1 MKKIYFFLPLLFLS
15 TFFHTSLSAQNTR
28 LLRNP
33 AISTNHIAFVYAGDL
48 WISNLDGK
56 QVRRLTTFQG
66 NETDPHFSPDG
77 QTLAF
82 SAEYD
87 GNTDVYVLPISG
99 GTPQRLTWHPSPD
112 LVRGWTNDGS
122 RVLFASGRERAPFP
136 LPDQFWTV
144 GMDQQL
150 PIKMKVPRVFDG
162 TYSPDGNRFAYQM
175 ISPWESEWRNY
186 RGGQNNPIRIIDLQ
200 TMKVEKIDWKNSNDK
215 APVWIG
221 EEVFFLSDRDLIM
234 NIWAYHT
241 GTKVLRQVTS
251 FKKFDC
257 KGLEG
262 SRTHLVFENEGQLYK
277 MAATDKQPALLNI
290 KVDGDFPWARPHWE
304 GVSDRISSAEISPSG
319 KRAVFSAR
327 GDIFTVPAKKGNIRN
342 LTNSPGSAERL
353 PAWSPDGQ
361 SISWFSDQSGEYQ
374 LYIADQYG
382 KIKKTIKL
390 NSPTYYY
397 TPAWSPD
404 SKSISFGDA
413 DRNLWVVQIASGVAQ
428 KIDNEGSAHP
438 LRTIYPEWAPDSRW
452 IAYTKRLDNEYNA
465 IFVYSLDQKK
475 SFQITD
481 GMSESHSPAW
491 DKSGKYLYFLAS
503 TNYALSVGWL
513 DMSSI
518 RRPLEHSIYL
528 AVLSKS
534 EPSPI
539 AAKSDEE
546 EEKKEEEESTET
558 EEEEEESDDTKVLI
572 DFEGLDQRIIG
583 LDIPAR
589 NYTQLKA
596 GSEGTV
602 LYAEQLAY
610 EPFFNIH
617 SYNLDSQEAS
627 KIAGPA
633 TAFEISFE
641 GDKMLYATP
650 DQQWSIV
657 DASSPVIPGGGQLK
671 LGDMKMKV
679 DPLAESRQMFK
690 EAWRYQR
697 DYFYV
702 ENVHGLDLDWA
713 FKTYSPWVE
722 DVRHR
727 SDMTYLLD
735 ILSGETAIGHSF
747 VRGGDFPDTD
757 NVPVGLLGADY
768 EVVNGF
774 YRIKKIY
781 TGENWNPDLRAPLS
795 GPGIDVKEGDY
806 LLAVNGVEIKASTNL
821 YSYFDQLARK
831 KIRITVNAQATMTG
845 AREVAV
851 VPLSS
856 EFRLRQFDWVE
867 GNRRKVDELSG
878 GKLAYVWLPNT
889 GMGGY
894 QNFNRYYFAQKHKKG
909 AVIDERFNQG
919 GYAADYIV
927 ELLGRELMG
936 YFNNP
941 VDDKQPFTSPG
952 FGLFGPKVMIINEM
966 AGSGGDYMPY
976 MFSKRKI
983 GPLIGTRTWGGLVG
997 IWDVPPLLDGGFI
1010 TAPRGGFYSTEGE
1023 WRVENE
1029 GVAPDIMVE
1038 QDPALVQKGQDPQLE
1053 RAVEEALRL
1062 LKTQEVKLLPQPAD
1076 PVRSLRPKE

>member
-1 MKKIYFFLPLLFLS
+1 MKKICFPFSVLFLCIFFLNA
-15 TFFHTSLSAQNTR
+15 LSAQNTR

-33 AISTNHIAFVYAGDL
+33 AISSKHIAFVYAGDI
-48 WISNLDGK
+48 WISDLNGER
-56 QVRRLTTFQG
+56 VRRLTTFQG

-77 QTLAF
+77 QILAF

-99 GTPQRLTWHPSPD
+99 GTPQRLTWHPGPD
-112 LVRGWTNDGS
+112 LVRGWTNNGS
-122 RVLFASGRERAPFP
+122 RVLFASGRERAPYP
-136 LPDQFWTV
+136 IPDQFWTV

-150 PIKMKVPRVFDG
+150 PTRMKVPRVFDG

-200 TMKVEKIDWKNSNDK
+200 TMKVEKVDWKDSNDK

-257 KGLEG
+257 KGLAG

-277 MAATDKQPALLNI
+277 MAATDKQPKLLNI

-304 GVSDRISSAEISPSG
+304 DVSDRISSSGISPSG

-327 GDIFTVPAKKGNIRN
+327 GDIFTVPANKGNIRN

-374 LYIADQYG
+374 LCIADQFG

-404 SKSISFGDA
+404 SRSISFGDA
-413 DRNLWVVQIASGVAQ
+413 DRNLWVVEIASGTAQ

-438 LRTIYPEWAPDSRW
+438 MRTIYPEWAPDSRW

-546 EEKKEEEESTET
+546 EEKKEEEKSD
-558 EEEEEESDDTKVLI
+558 EEEGKKEEKVVI
-572 DFEGLDQRIIG
+572 DFEGLNQRIIA
-583 LDIPAR
+583 LDVPAR
-589 NYTQLKA
+589 NYTQLEA

-602 LYAEQLAY
+602 LYAEQIPY
-610 EPFFNIH
+610 EQSFNIH
-617 SYNLDSQEAS
+617 SYNLDEQKAT
-627 KIAGPA
+627 KIAGPS
-633 TAFEISFE
+633 TAFQLSFE

-671 LGDMKMKV
+671 LGNMKMKV

-768 EVVNGF
+768 EAVNGF

-806 LLAVNGVEIKASTNL
+806 LLAVNGIKINANTNL
-821 YSYFDQLARK
+821 YSYFDQLAGK
-831 KIRITVNAQATMTG
+831 KIRITVNAQTSMTG
-845 AREVAV
+845 AREVDV
-851 VPLSS
+851 VPLSG
-856 EFRLRQFDWVE
+856 EFRLRQYDWVE

-997 IWDVPPLLDGGFI
+997 IWDVPPLLDGGRI

-1038 QDPALVQKGQDPQLE
+1038 QDPALVQKGKDPQLE

-1062 LKTQEVKLLPQPAD
+1062 LETQEVKLLPQPAD
-1076 PVRSLRPKE
+1076 PVRSLRPKG